1 MMREQVEARRGI
13 FLGWKVVATAF
24 VVAVFS
30 WGFAFYG
37 SGVFLHALHQ
47 DRGWPISVVSAAIT
61 TQYVF
66 SAGIVAY
73 LSDIHHRLGIAR
85 TTRIGVVL
93 LAFGTVGWALAQE
106 PWELFPLSLVTGA
119 GWAVTSGAAVNA
131 MVSPWFERR
140 RASALSHALNGA
152 SVGGVIMTP
161 LWTASIG
168 ALGFPAAAVLLSAAM
183 LALVWPLAG
192 LYLRHEPHE
201 LGLRPDDAAADMAN
215 AKISRP
221 RLPLG
226 RGALFRLP
234 RFLTLSGAFALAL
247 FAQVGLLAHL
257 VSMMAPS
264 LGEAG
269 AAAAV
274 SVTTVAAITGRLLM
288 SIVPPEFDR
297 RLASALNLLLQ
308 VFGVALLTLGRPLPS
323 FVGCALFGL
332 AVGNVVSL
340 PPLIAQAEFDRADVL
355 RVVALVTALNQ
366 ALFAFAPGLFGA
378 LRDLTGSYALPLTV
392 AAALQIAAAVLIML
406 GRPVRMVSPAA
417 PPGIG
422 S

>member
-1 MMREQVEARRGI
+1 MQRKQVEASTGI
-13 FLGWKVVATAF
+13 FPGWKVVATAF
-24 VVAVFS
+24 VVALFS

-47 DRGWPISVVSAAIT
+47 DRGWRISVISSAIT
-61 TQYVF
+61 AQYVL

-73 LSDIHHRLGIAR
+73 LSDIHHRLGVAR
-85 TTRIGVVL
+85 TTRLGVVL
-93 LAFGTVGWALAQE
+93 LALGALGWALARE
-106 PWELFPLSLVTGA
+106 PWQLFPLALVTGV
-119 GWAVTSGAAVNA
+119 GWAVTSGAAINA

-161 LWTASIG
+161 LWTALI
-168 ALGFPAAAVLLSAAM
+168 ARVGFPAAATLLGGVM
-183 LALVWPLAG
+183 LAMVWPLAG
-192 LYLRHEPHE
+192 AYLRRTPHE
-201 LGLRPDDAAADMAN
+201 LGLLPDGAAVSTAPA
-215 AKISRP
+215 RTEP
-221 RLPLG
+221 ERLPLS
-226 RGALFRLP
+226 RAALFRTP
-234 RFLTLSGAFALAL
+234 RYLTLSAAFALAL

-257 VSMMAPS
+257 VSMMAPR
-264 LGEAG
+264 LGDAG

-288 SIVPPEFDR
+288 SVVPPAFDR
-297 RLASALNLLLQ
+297 RIASAVNLLLQ
-308 VFGVALLTLGRPLPS
+308 VVGSALLTLGMPIPS
-323 FVGCALFGL
+323 FVGCVLFGL

-355 RVVALVTALNQ
+355 RVVALVTAVNQ
-366 ALFAFAPGLFGA
+366 LFFAFAPGLFGT
-378 LRDLTGSYALPLTV
+378 LRDITGGYALPIAL
-392 AAALQIAAAVLIML
+392 AAALQIAAAVVILL
-406 GRPVRMVSPAA
+406 GRPVTAPRPAT